1 MFIFEVDFVLRT
13 IYVCLF
19 LLQKKLHTKQNSVK
33 QRTHLFLFMKFIS
46 EIIKEEKS

>member
-13 IYVCLF
+13 IYVCL